1 MDITHS
7 MTPSYRMSELN
18 QCWQIIKLNIMKP
31 IITFSLLFSL
41 LLFSCSR
48 GPASGD
54 RRVDVL
60 VIGGGASGSMA
71 GIQSA
76 REGASTIIAEDG
88 PWLGGMLTSAGVS
101 AIDGN
106 HNLHSGL
113 WNEFRQR
120 LFDHYGGPDSVKTG
134 WVSNVLFEP
143 LIGADIIRQMVFEQE
158 NLEVRFDADVQNIK
172 RTKDGWTV
180 AFVSEERGAFIIDAS
195 VLIDG
200 TELGDVAKAVG
211 VPYDVGMDSRHDTG
225 EEIAPEEANNIV
237 QDMTYVAILEDYG
250 EDADMTIERPEN
262 YDPEPFLC
270 TCAGVCDPDTM
281 ERELWPCDKMIEYG
295 KLPDDKYMIN
305 WPINGNDYYVNVI
318 EMSTEERQKA
328 YEKAKW
334 YTRCYV
340 YYMQTELGFENL
352 GLADGEFPT
361 EDGFPLI
368 PYHRESRRI
377 HGKVR
382 FAVNDLARP
391 FQQETALYRTGI
403 AVGDYPIDH
412 HHAAYPDQSKVPDLH
427 FYPVPSYSLP
437 MGTLIPEEQE
447 DLIVAEKSISVTNI
461 VNGTTRLQPVCI
473 LNGQAA
479 GVMAALASEKDI
491 TPGALSVRDVQ
502 NRLLD
507 AGAYIRPY
515 SDVSPDASH
524 WIDVQ
529 KTGAT
534 GVIKGEGK
542 NVGWENHTLFHPDSV
557 MVSSALE
564 EGLQELPGDFEPQFE
579 GNVVTLRE
587 GVDTALELADHFENG
602 NGGDSPEKW
611 LDDLWQLHNFGE
623 PDPEAPVTRAQMA
636 VLLNS
641 IARPFDV
648 LEVDLNG
655 QFVQ

>member
-1 MDITHS
+1 
-7 MTPSYRMSELN
+7 
-18 QCWQIIKLNIMKP
+18 MKP
-31 IITFSLLFSL
+31 IITFSLLFTL

-54 RRVDVL
+54 RSVDVL
-60 VIGGGASGSMA
+60 IIGGGASGSMA
-71 GIQSA
+71 GLQSA
-76 REGASTIIAEDG
+76 RQGASTIIAEDG

-113 WNEFRQR
+113 WNEFRQK
-120 LFDHYGGPDSVKTG
+120 LFDHYGGPDSVNTG
-134 WVSNVLFEP
+134 WVSHVLFEP
-143 LIGADIIRQMVFEQE
+143 IIGADIIRQMAFEQE
-158 NLEVRFDADVQNIK
+158 NLEVRFEADVQNIEQ
-172 RTKDGWTV
+172 TDDGWHV
-180 AFVSEERGAFIIDAS
+180 SFVSEERGAFTIDAS

-200 TELGDVAKAVG
+200 TELGDVAKKVG

-225 EEIAPEEANNIV
+225 EEIAPEEANDIV

-250 EDADMTIERPEN
+250 EDADMTIPRPEN
-262 YDPEPFLC
+262 YDPEPFYC
-270 TCAGVCDPDTM
+270 TCEGICDSDTID
-281 ERELWPCDKMIEYG
+281 RKLWPCDEMIEYG
-295 KLPDDKYMIN
+295 KLPNDKYMIN
-305 WPINGNDYYVNVI
+305 WPIFGNDYYLNVI
-318 EMSTEERQKA
+318 EMSPQEREEA

-334 YTRCYV
+334 FTRCYV

-352 GLADGEFPT
+352 GLAKGEFPT

-382 FAVNDLARP
+382 FTVNDLARP
-391 FQQETALYRTGI
+391 FEQETALYRTGI

-437 MGTLIPEEQE
+437 LGTLIPEEQE

-479 GVMAALASEKDI
+479 GSLAALATEKGV
-491 TPGALSVRDVQ
+491 TPAEVPVRDVQ
-502 NRLLD
+502 NQLLD

-515 SDVSPDASH
+515 SDVSPDDSY
-524 WIDVQ
+524 WVDVQ

-534 GVIKGEGK
+534 GLIKGEGK

-564 EGLQELPGDFEPQFE
+564 EGLTDLPGDFS
-579 GNVVTLRE
+579 VTFDEEIVSLQE
-587 GVDTALELADHFENG
+587 GVDVALDLATHFDNG
-602 NGGDSPEKW
+602 NGDEEAEE
-611 LDDLWQLHNFGE
+611 LLEELWRLHGFGE
-623 PDPEAPVTRAQMA
+623 PDPEAAVTRAQMA

-641 IARPFDV
+641 IARPFDMV
-648 LEVDLNG
+648 EVDLKG
-655 QFVQ
+655 RFKQ